1 MINLAFFFYSTLGI
15 FLYGN
20 KNQLTAGFA
29 LIAKTGINKIN
40 MEWPIKVN
48 YWPPPRT
55 N

>member
-1 MINLAFFFYSTLGI
+1 MIYSEFFRQCGY
-15 FLYGN
+15 
-20 KNQLTAGFA
+20 KKQLTAGFA

-48 YWPPPRT
+48 YWPLPQT